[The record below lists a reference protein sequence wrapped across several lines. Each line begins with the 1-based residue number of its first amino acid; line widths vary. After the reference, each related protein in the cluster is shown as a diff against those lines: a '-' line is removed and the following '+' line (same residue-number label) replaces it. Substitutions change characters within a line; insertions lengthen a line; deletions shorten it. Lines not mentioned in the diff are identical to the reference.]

1 MTAVALVALFL
12 ALAFLAFTNKKHREE
27 TGVNGPVP
35 MQRSSLAAAALTCQ
49 TSLFDQ
55 LCKIVQRVSDEIA

>member
-35 MQRSSLAAAALTCQ
+35 MQRSSF
-49 TSLFDQ
+49 SRSSFDMPN
-55 LCKIVQRVSDEIA
+55 LIV